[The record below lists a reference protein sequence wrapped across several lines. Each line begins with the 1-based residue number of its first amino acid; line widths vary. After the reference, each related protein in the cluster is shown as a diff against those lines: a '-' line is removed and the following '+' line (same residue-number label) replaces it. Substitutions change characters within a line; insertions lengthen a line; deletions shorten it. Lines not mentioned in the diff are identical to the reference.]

1 MVLTSPKRLFHVPT
15 MSTVFYENV
24 VDDVKKKGYAAIS
37 HVWGE
42 QTMYSVDELGVKCGI
57 DWDIPLSDLEKM
69 DKLKESMSH
78 YEMEYCWFDVFCMPQ
93 NKIHEVNAEV
103 PFMGDYYAGAA
114 ITLVISRKSGFAL
127 SNGWKTGAIDLTEP
141 QGIANLASSAMRT
154 ISNNFAIDD
163 DEWFTRVW
171 TFQEAVL
178 SKNTKYIGSNEM
190 YMDLSAAFDKLD
202 ARNVAN
208 NTIKT
213 MITANLSKIGNA
225 IKCHREGQMDLIGVM
240 SRHVHRNCYKPQDK
254 FYGALG
260 ILGYKDFV
268 VDYNIKM
275 EDLNRKIIQHA
286 YSRGDMSWLSAG
298 TLHEYGFIQPLYNAF
313 DCVGTEWHE
322 EIPGICDIKFQS
334 NALQINTYTAGTVT
348 QCTHWTK
355 SDGGD
360 NFVTWAVEEFR
371 DWKLKDDIIVRTLA
385 AGQHVPESSFVSLGA
400 QIYNP
405 IRAIKRC
412 GGNPFKILPNI
423 SITAMSSVGEW
434 IDTKCTM
441 FEENASTRQSIAMIS
456 YATGEQK
463 PLVIHGH
470 PDVGDTIMLLRMH
483 DKFGRI
489 LGFVVD
495 KSFKR
500 KGLCLC
506 EKIEMTEEEAV
517 SRYLP
522 HEFPL

>member
-1 MVLTSPKRLFHVPT
+1 MSLTPPKRLFHVPT

-114 ITLVISRKSGFAL
+114 ITLVISKKSGSVL
-127 SNGWKTGAIDLTEP
+127 SNGWKTEEVDTDFTKP
-141 QGIANLASSAMRT
+141 QGIASLTSSVIRSTLNA
-154 ISNNFAIDD
+154 NVDD

-178 SKNTKYIGSNEM
+178 SKNTKYIGSRGV
-190 YMDLSAAFDKLD
+190 YHDLSASFDMLD
-202 ARNVAN
+202 ARNLVGN
-208 NTIKT
+208 MVNTTRISNT
-213 MITANLSKIGNA
+213 SIVGDAM
-225 IKCHREGQMDLIGVM
+225 KCHREGKMDLIGVM
-240 SRHVHRNCYKPQDK
+240 SRHAHRNCYKPQDK

-260 ILGYKDFV
+260 VLDYKDFV
-268 VDYNIKM
+268 VDYNIEM
-275 EDLNRKIIQHA
+275 DDLNKKIIQHA

-298 TLHEYGFIQPLYNAF
+298 TLPEYGFIQPLYNAF
-313 DCVGTEWHE
+313 DCVGKEWFE
-322 EIPGICDIKFQS
+322 EIPGICNIKLQS
-334 NALQINTYTAGTVT
+334 NALQINTYTVGTVT

-355 SDGGD
+355 SDGD

-385 AGQHVPESSFVSLGA
+385 AGQHVPESSFISIGM

-412 GGNPFKILPNI
+412 GGNPFKILPNVG
-423 SITAMSSVGEW
+423 TGEMSSLGEW
-434 IDTKCTM
+434 LDAKRTM

-483 DKFGRI
+483 DKFGRV
-489 LGFVVD
+489 LGIVVD
-495 KSFKR
+495 KHFRR
-500 KGLCLC
+500 KGICLC
-506 EKIEMTEEEAV
+506 EKIEMTKEEAI
-517 SRYLP
+517 SRFSSQ
-522 HEFPL
+522 EFPL